1 MSLQRTAVSAIE
13 NPSEITFFPG
23 EVESLLR
30 REHLSRLSLNHT
42 TTWRWSPEDDAR
54 VYRRAGLQ
62 AIGLSYHKLLRFG
75 LKDSIPAIRRS
86 GLRVSSL
93 GWAGGFAGLP
103 GGYRYNDAIQDGKRL
118 IKLARLLNAESVTIL
133 SGPQRG
139 HIRPQALRCLQ
150 DGLFDL
156 SLTAERLGIR
166 LALQPMHPLF
176 TEKWSFLN
184 SLQDTF
190 NVVRSLDPK
199 VVGVSLGTYHVCDD
213 PDFEHY
219 TRLLLPYIANV
230 TVSDWKETTD
240 GDNDRAIPGQ
250 GITPLVTMVSHLE
263 RIGYRGRYEVEVWS
277 RDTWGAE
284 GKTVLKNCLAGM
296 GDLLQAA
303 APFPYEAKTPA
314 RQR

>member
-1 MSLQRTAVSAIE
+1 MGAIE

-30 REHLSRLSLNHT
+30 RDHLARLSLNHT
-42 TTWRWSPEDDAR
+42 TTWRWSPEDDVR
-54 VYRRAGLQ
+54 IYRRAGLQ

-75 LKDSIPAIRRS
+75 LKESIPAIRRS

-93 GWAGGFAGLP
+93 GWAGGFAGLA
-103 GGYRYNDAIQDGKRL
+103 GGYRYEDAVQDGKRL
-118 IKLARLLNAESVTIL
+118 LKLARLLNAESVTII

-139 HIRPQALRCLQ
+139 HIRPQAMRCLQ
-150 DGLFDL
+150 DGLFEL
-156 SLTAERLGIR
+156 SLVAERLGVR

-176 TEKWSFLN
+176 SEKWSFLS
-184 SLQDTF
+184 SLQDTC
-190 NVVRSLDPK
+190 NAVRSFDPQ

-230 TVSDWKETTD
+230 TVSDWKESTD

-250 GITPLVTMVSHLE
+250 GVTPLVTMVSHLE
-263 RIGYRGRYEVEVWS
+263 KIGYRGRYEVEVWS
-277 RDTWGAE
+277 RDTWAKD
-284 GKTVLKNCLAGM
+284 GKTTLKTCLAGM

-303 APFPYEAKTPA
+303 TPFPHRNKVAT
-314 RQR
+314 RQ